1 MVSSFFKHQFLGIL
15 RVKEVINFSL
25 LCVSDTCSYIL
36 YLLPWLHHYLLST
49 NFWEFCQSKTHDST
63 YTCPCTKSTCQKIT
77 KHRGIRYLH
86 ILVLCTIR
94 HTAIWYSIILCR
106 TKFVS
111 INECLK
117 DCDSSIVLAQE
128 LIIIL

>member
-15 RVKEVINFSL
+15 RVREVIINFSL

-63 YTCPCTKSTCQKIT
+63 YTCPCTKSTCQKII
-77 KHRGIRYLH
+77 KHRGIRYLRNH
-86 ILVLCTIR
+86 CTCTGTGIMYNTAYCLMILN
-94 HTAIWYSIILCR
+94 HTLSYQICIH
-106 TKFVS
+106 
-111 INECLK
+111 
-117 DCDSSIVLAQE
+117 
-128 LIIIL
+128 